1 MTTASKTK
9 SPKAPKAEKAKLT
22 FTTVL
27 DPPASVALEGIK
39 GKSTIAKSTIAKIE
53 SGKGRAPAFLIGV
66 DKNGG
71 AVRFQV
77 QSRAKGLE
85 AIGYIVDSPFHAV
98 PAGKAAKAAA

>member
-27 DPPASVALEGIK
+27 DPPASVTLEGIK
-39 GKSTIAKSTIAKIE
+39 GKSTIAKIE

-77 QSRAKGLE
+77 KSRAVGLTE
-85 AIGYIVDSPFHAV
+85 INYIVDSPFHAV

>member
-39 GKSTIAKSTIAKIE
+39 SKSTIAKIE

>member
-1 MTTASKTK
+1 MTMTTASKTK
-9 SPKAPKAEKAKLT
+9 SPKSPKAEKAKLT

-27 DPPASVALEGIK
+27 DPPASVTLEGIK
-39 GKSTIAKSTIAKIE
+39 GKSTIAKIE

-66 DKNGG
+66 DKDGG

-85 AIGYIVDSPFHAV
+85 AINYIVDSPFHAV

>member
-1 MTTASKTK
+1 MTMTTASKTK

-27 DPPASVALEGIK
+27 DPAASVTLEGIK
-39 GKSTIAKSTIAKIE
+39 GKVQIDKIE